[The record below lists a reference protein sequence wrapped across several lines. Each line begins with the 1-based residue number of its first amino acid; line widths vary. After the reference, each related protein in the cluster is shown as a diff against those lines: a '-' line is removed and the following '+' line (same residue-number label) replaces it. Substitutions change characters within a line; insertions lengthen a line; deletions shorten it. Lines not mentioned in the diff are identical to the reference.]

1 MTDNVDPKLFLLQ
14 RFSDK
19 MDEIDAAWSSLRDA
33 SWQIEVL
40 QRLRNLLRALASSG
54 AVFGFRKVVDG
65 AYACTRILEP
75 LLKSDTEATPEEKSQ
90 VGTGL
95 AALKLA
101 VTSLAAVNGLPSKPE
116 SLPVA
121 PGERDRSLF
130 LVMDNTQMATEVA
143 RRVHP
148 FGYCVHA
155 FSTLDEMSRAIH
167 KAPPCAVLL
176 DIVFVTENGV
186 DTITH
191 LQNIHTAS
199 AALLFISTRTD
210 LDARLHA
217 VRAGGDAYFTL
228 PLDINLLINK
238 LDQLTALSIPEPL
251 RILVID
257 DSSLG
262 AQHHASI
269 LQQAGM
275 HTQMVTQ
282 TTQVITAL
290 IEFRPDLILLD
301 LYMPKCDGLEL
312 ATVIRQKQDYV
323 GVPIVFL
330 SGEANL
336 EKQLAAM
343 SLGADDFLVKPIVP
357 AHLVAAV
364 THRAQRARVLRSFMI
379 RDSLTKLLNH
389 VAIKE
394 QLELEILRARR
405 KGASLAFGIL
415 DLDHFKSVNDQ
426 YGHVTGDQV
435 IKNLARLLQ
444 RRLRGTDVIGR
455 YGGEEFAIVL
465 TDVDA
470 AQAVAV
476 VDQLRSAFEDMPQL
490 ATDKTFSVTFSCG
503 IATFPAY
510 PDAIDLTQAADK
522 ALYEAKRLGR
532 NRIVMR

>member
-1 MTDNVDPKLFLLQ
+1 MMDAADPKHFLLQ
-14 RFSDK
+14 RFAEK
-19 MDEIDAAWSSLRDA
+19 IDEIEGAWCLLQDAP
-33 SWQIEVL
+33 WQQENL
-40 QRLRNLLRALASSG
+40 QTLQSLLRTLASSG
-54 AVFGFRKVVDG
+54 AVFGLSLVVDS
-65 AYACTRILEP
+65 ARACEQFLEP
-75 LLKSDTEATPEEKSQ
+75 FLKSGIEATPEQKSQ
-90 VGTGL
+90 MGASVR
-95 AALKLA
+95 ALKFALD
-101 VTSLAAVNGLPSKPE
+101 GLPSKPR
-116 SLPVA
+116 SLPPT
-121 PGERDRSLF
+121 PGEHDRPLF
-130 LVMDNTQMATEVA
+130 LIMANLRAAAEVA
-143 RRVHP
+143 RQIHP
-148 FGYCVHA
+148 FGYCVHIFA
-155 FSTLDEMSRAIH
+155 TLDEMSHTIH
-167 KAPPCAVLL
+167 KVSPCAVLL
-176 DIVFVTENGV
+176 DITYVTE
-186 DTITH
+186 TLTSTAAH
-191 LQNIHTAS
+191 LQSIHAAS

-238 LDQLTALSIPEPL
+238 LDQLTTLSTAQPF

-275 HTQMVTQ
+275 RTQIVTQ
-282 TTQVITAL
+282 TAQVIAAL

-330 SGEANL
+330 SGEVNL

-343 SLGADDFLVKPIVP
+343 SLGADDFLVKPIAP
-357 AHLVAAV
+357 AHLIAAV

-405 KGASLAFGIL
+405 KGASLAFGII
-415 DLDHFKSVNDQ
+415 DIDHFKSVNDR

-455 YGGEEFAIVL
+455 YGGEEFAVVL
-465 TDVDA
+465 TDVDGA
-470 AQAVAV
+470 HAMAVM
-476 VDQLRSAFEDMPQL
+476 DELRTIFENMPQL
-490 ATDKTFSVTFSCG
+490 AADKTFSVTFSCG

-532 NRIVMR
+532 NRIVMG